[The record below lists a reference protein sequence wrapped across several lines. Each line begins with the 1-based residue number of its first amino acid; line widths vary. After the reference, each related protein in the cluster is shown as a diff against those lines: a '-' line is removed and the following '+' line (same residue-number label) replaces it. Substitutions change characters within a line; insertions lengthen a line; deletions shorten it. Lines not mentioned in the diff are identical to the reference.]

1 MSNPFHSFHVQSGG
15 VHLNNLSKYYRR
27 NNNSKNNSKFQPLML
42 QENKDLVVPMD
53 LLHVPPTTQY
63 HCQTPNHDNYYIFPE
78 PQSQPPLEI
87 IQIHVQPQQQEYK
100 HYPVLDDEQ
109 FDQMFVNIS
118 TTPKASSR
126 NQTPKSSNNKVSRKK
141 KPKTPKNTKK
151 GKSKRTFKNLN
162 KTSK

>member
-15 VHLNNLSKYYRR
+15 VRLHNLSKYYRR
-27 NNNSKNNSKFQPLML
+27 NKNNSKFQPLML

-78 PQSQPPLEI
+78 PHQQPPPLEI

-118 TTPKASSR
+118 TTPKASR
-126 NQTPKSSNNKVSRKK
+126 NQTHKFRNNKNSRKK

>member
-1 MSNPFHSFHVQSGG
+1 
-15 VHLNNLSKYYRR
+15 
-27 NNNSKNNSKFQPLML
+27 ML
-42 QENKDLVVPMD
+42 QEKKDLVVPMD

-78 PQSQPPLEI
+78 PHQQPPPLEI

-118 TTPKASSR
+118 TTPKASR
-126 NQTPKSSNNKVSRKK
+126 NNKASHKK
-141 KPKTPKNTKK
+141 KLKTPKNTKK

>member
-15 VHLNNLSKYYRR
+15 VRLHKLSTYYR
-27 NNNSKNNSKFQPLML
+27 KNNKNKSSKFQPLML

-78 PQSQPPLEI
+78 PQQQYNPQPPLEI
-87 IQIHVQPQQQEYK
+87 IQIHIQPQPYEYT
-100 HYPVLDDEQ
+100 HYPVLDDEH

-118 TTPKASSR
+118 TTPKASRKTSNKTSR
-126 NQTPKSSNNKVSRKK
+126 KSSHKNPKNIKK
-141 KPKTPKNTKK
+141 RNSKRTLKQFKKTPK
-151 GKSKRTFKNLN
+151 
-162 KTSK
+162 

>member
-15 VHLNNLSKYYRR
+15 VRLHKLSTYYR
-27 NNNSKNNSKFQPLML
+27 KNNKNKSSKFQPLML

-78 PQSQPPLEI
+78 SQQQYNPQPPLEI
-87 IQIHVQPQQQEYK
+87 VQIHIQPQQTQEEYT
-100 HYPVLDDEQ
+100 HYPVLDDEH

-118 TTPKASSR
+118 TTPKATRNKNSR
-126 NQTPKSSNNKVSRKK
+126 NKTSQK
-141 KPKTPKNTKK
+141 KPKTPKNIKK
-151 GKSKRTFKNLN
+151 GKSKRTLKQSK
-162 KTSK
+162 KTPK

>member
-15 VHLNNLSKYYRR
+15 VRLHKLSTHYR
-27 NNNSKNNSKFQPLML
+27 NKNKSSKFQPLML

-53 LLHVPPTTQY
+53 LLHVPPTTHY

-78 PQSQPPLEI
+78 PEPQPPLEI
-87 IQIHVQPQQQEYK
+87 VQIHVQPQQQEYT

-118 TTPKASSR
+118 TTPKASR
-126 NQTPKSSNNKVSRKK
+126 NNKASRRNNKTSQKK
-141 KPKTPKNTKK
+141 PKNTKNIKK
-151 GKSKRTFKNLN
+151 GNSKRTLKQSK

>member
-1 MSNPFHSFHVQSGG
+1 
-15 VHLNNLSKYYRR
+15 
-27 NNNSKNNSKFQPLML
+27 ML

-78 PQSQPPLEI
+78 PQSQQPPLEI

-100 HYPVLDDEQ
+100 PYPVLDDEQ

-118 TTPKASSR
+118 TTPKASRNNKNSR
-126 NQTPKSSNNKVSRKK
+126 NHKNSQKKSQK
-141 KPKTPKNTKK
+141 KPKNIKK